1 MSFEFFISRRYLKSR
16 QKETFISLLTL
27 LSIAGVAIGV
37 MALIVVIA
45 VMSGFESDMT
55 SRILGV
61 ESHIVVMR
69 YGGGFTGYEDIIGQI
84 EKTRGVESAT
94 PFVYSQIMLRSA
106 TGLSGSVL
114 RGIDPK
120 SAGRVIKILDEAL
133 LEKLSAGDAKEGHA
147 VPNKGIPGVILG
159 KELAK
164 TMGVE
169 TGDLVYLIIPTG
181 MISPIG
187 HMPAM
192 KRFQVVGI
200 FESGIYDYDG
210 GLVYVHLAQAQNMLR
225 MNGAVTGVEVFV
237 KDVYEAKAVADNIV
251 EKLGYP
257 YWARD
262 WTQMNQ
268 TLFSALKLEKT
279 VMFIILT
286 LIILVAAF
294 NIAGTLI
301 MIVME
306 KTKDIAILKAM
317 GATGRHIR
325 RIFVYKGMMIGF
337 IGTLIGEVMGYGLC
351 GILKRYKFV
360 ELPSDIYYITTL
372 PVRIEA
378 FDTLLIAL
386 AALAICYAA
395 TLYPAHQ
402 ASKLNPV
409 EAFRYG

>member
-27 LSIAGVAIGV
+27 LSIAGVTIGV

-61 ESHIVVMR
+61 EAHVVVMR
-69 YGGGFTGYEDIIGQI
+69 YGGNFTGYEEVVGKI
-84 EKTRGVESAT
+84 EKTDGVESAT
-94 PFVYSQIMLRSA
+94 PFVYSTIMLRSS
-106 TGLSGSVL
+106 TGLSGAIL
-114 RGIDPK
+114 RGIDPE
-120 SAGRVIKILDEAL
+120 SAGSVIKVLDDPL
-133 LEKLSAGDAKEGHA
+133 LEKLAGTGKETGGPA
-147 VPNKGIPGVILG
+147 SENGMPGVILG
-159 KELAK
+159 KELAG

-169 TGDLVYLIIPTG
+169 TGDTVYLIVPTG

-192 KRFQVVGI
+192 KRFQVIGT

-210 GLVYVHLAQAQNMLR
+210 AVAYVHLAQAQKMLR
-225 MNGAVTGVEVFV
+225 MNGIVTGVEVFV
-237 KDVYEAKAVADNIV
+237 KDVYQARALADNMV
-251 EKLGYP
+251 EQLGHL

-317 GATGRHIR
+317 GATSRHIR
-325 RIFVYKGMMIGF
+325 RIFVYKGMMIG
-337 IGTLIGEVMGYGLC
+337 IVGTFIGEVLGFGLC
-351 GILKRYKFV
+351 GILARYKFI

-372 PVRIEA
+372 PVKIEM
-378 FDTLLIAL
+378 FYSLLIAF

-395 TLYPAHQ
+395 TLYPAYQ
-402 ASKLNPV
+402 AAKLNPV